1 MVAVGKIMNV
11 INVSDKVTQIVI
23 RVKKDEIYLPVAYV
37 CFQDIK
43 VLVSQLRVEKG
54 DFVKITYFLKS
65 KMYNGFY
72 TTSAIVEK
80 ICITQKGTKQ
90 YSVDMFTGEIH
101 EY

>member
-1 MVAVGKIMNV
+1 MVVVGKIMDV

-23 RVKKDEIYLPVAYV
+23 RVKKDEIYLPVAFV

-43 VLVSQLRVEKG
+43 ILVSQLRVEKG
-54 DFVKITYFLKS
+54 DFAKITYYLKS
-65 KMYNGFY
+65 KMFNGVY

-80 ICITQKGTKQ
+80 ICITQKATKQ
-90 YSVDMFTGEIH
+90 YSVDMFTGEIN

>member
-1 MVAVGKIMNV
+1 MVVTGKIIDV
-11 INVSDKVTQIVI
+11 LNVSDKVTQVVI
-23 RVKKDEIYLPVAYV
+23 RVKKDEIYLPVAYI

-54 DFVKITYFLKS
+54 DFVKITYYLKS
-65 KMYNGFY
+65 KIYNGVY
-72 TTSAIVEK
+72 TTSAIVQK
-80 ICITQKGTKQ
+80 ICITQKAKNQ